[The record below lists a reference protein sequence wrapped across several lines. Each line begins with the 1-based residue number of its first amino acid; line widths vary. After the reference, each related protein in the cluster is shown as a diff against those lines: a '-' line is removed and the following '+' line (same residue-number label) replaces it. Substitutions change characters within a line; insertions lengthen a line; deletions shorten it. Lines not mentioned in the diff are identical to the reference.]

1 MYITKNTTQKEIK
14 EEIIKIENA
23 LKEACLI
30 RNPLNRHN
38 AISIFNN
45 ELDYLYSFLS
55 YDDFEDD
62 FEIENE
68 NDFEDDFEIFEDFED
83 DFEIE

>member
-1 MYITKNTTQKEIK
+1 MYVRKNTTQKEIK
-14 EEIIKIENA
+14 DEIIRIENA

-38 AISIFNN
+38 TISILKN

-55 YDDFEDD
+55 YDDFE
-62 FEIENE
+62 
-68 NDFEDDFEIFEDFED
+68 IFEDFED
-83 DFEIE
+83 NKE